1 MKSHDHI
8 LSYILIAL
16 FVLSTGYAYYRF
28 VIVSDYMVAYE
39 GKCEPSLHSCFAGCD
54 NDGCADV
61 VYPYAKM
68 QKSET
73 DLYAE
78 CGKDI
83 TNCDAANT
91 CLPQDG
97 QDCTVSYCDPKT
109 GDTCATSIG
118 ESSSTPQDITL

>member
-1 MKSHDHI
+1 MKSNDNI
-8 LSYILIAL
+8 LLYILIAL
-16 FVLSTGYAYYRF
+16 LVLCTGYAYYRF
-28 VIVSDYMVAYE
+28 MIVHDYIVAYE

-61 VYPYAKM
+61 AYPYTKM
-68 QKSET
+68 QKNET
-73 DLYAE
+73 NLYAE

-91 CLPQDG
+91 CLPQGDKR
-97 QDCTVSYCDPKT
+97 CSIIYCDPNA
-109 GDTCATSIG
+109 GETCTTPVG